1 MRLKQNTTANVVI
14 ISVGTIFFINIIIP
28 LFLNL
33 VEFNLKITIISILGS
48 LLIISMI
55 GLTIV
60 DLSYLLLK
68 KKNYILLSSLNMSLA
83 ISSFLLLEYCFLSNV
98 FDIFYVWS
106 YSSKSLPIIYKLVA
120 IWAGESGSIMTWMV
134 FNSIAIF
141 FFRIKSQ
148 DKDDIVFIRSVIISL
163 IISTVFL
170 VLLFFLNPFKLETS
184 ILFPAYPNGRGLN
197 PLLISPFMIWHPFF
211 TFISYATFLIPF
223 TVVISEALTRN
234 SKLLNSYQQKF
245 FDFSL
250 KFGWLVL
257 SLSIGLG
264 AYWAK
269 IALTPWGRYWGW
281 DPVEIVSLVPWFF
294 VSAYFHNKIFQKKNP
309 LLVKINV
316 VLIFLSIIFST
327 LIVRGGGLS
336 SLHAFTG
343 ATELVVWV
351 VILGLILIIGSL
363 YIIYI
368 MLDYLFEEYRS
379 PKLFFDYLSY
389 IFLICLAFVCI
400 FGLFIPPFTH
410 FLSNYFA
417 ITVIFIRTDYYIL
430 STLVLAT
437 GLAISLIFCS
447 LWEYFSIK
455 WISIAI
461 IIALLFQSVVSYS
474 LLFIFDI
481 GIHPLIIIFLF
492 AIFASLFKLSK
503 NFNVKKGV
511 KYFFRLNSKTIIH
524 AGISFILVGFLI
536 PSNFEIFQDIFFIS
550 GFILLMIG
558 IVPSILI
565 SLLPSKSRL
574 PKDEV
579 VGNQKLKEMER

>member
-1 MRLKQNTTANVVI
+1 MQFDNFSPKKLVVI
-14 ISVGTIFFINIIIP
+14 NFGMLIGLALIIPILLDLIEINDRIWIISFFGNLLIPILICVMILDIFF
-28 LFLNL
+28 
-33 VEFNLKITIISILGS
+33 
-48 LLIISMI
+48 LLI
-55 GLTIV
+55 
-60 DLSYLLLK
+60 K
-68 KKNYILLSSLNMSLA
+68 KKNYYLLSIINMSL
-83 ISSFLLLEYCFLSNV
+83 SLLLFLLLMYSFINGIYEIVYVMNYSNTT
-98 FDIFYVWS
+98 
-106 YSSKSLPIIYKLVA
+106 LPLVYKIVA
-120 IWAGESGSIMTWMV
+120 IWAGEQGSIMTWML
-134 FNSIAIF
+134 FNSIIINF
-141 FFRIKSQ
+141 YRMKNQ
-148 DKDDIVFIRSVIISL
+148 NTEDLVFIRSVILSLAISTLFL
-163 IISTVFL
+163 IILYSFNPYKVESPP
-170 VLLFFLNPFKLETS
+170 LL
-184 ILFPAYPNGRGLN
+184 PNGRGLN

-211 TFISYATFLIPF
+211 TFIAYAIFLIPF
-223 TVVISEALTRN
+223 TIMISEIVTRD
-234 SKLLNSYQQKF
+234 SKLLNSYQQHF

-269 IALTPWGRYWGW
+269 IALMPWGRYWGW

-294 VSAYFHNKIFQKKNP
+294 VSAYFHTKIFQKKNP

-316 VLIFLSIIFST
+316 VLIFLSIVFST
-327 LIVRGGGLS
+327 LITRGGGLS
-336 SLHAFTG
+336 SLHAFAG

-351 VILGLILIIGSL
+351 VIVGLILVIGSL

-368 MLDYLFEEYRS
+368 MLDYLFEEYRT
-379 PKLFFDYLSY
+379 PKLFFEYLSY

-410 FLSNYFA
+410 ILSKYFA
-417 ITVIFIRTDYYIL
+417 MDVIFIWPDYYIL
-430 STLVLAT
+430 STLVLAS

-481 GIHPLIIIFLF
+481 GINPLIIIFLF
-492 AIFASLFKLSK
+492 AIFASLFKLVK
-503 NFNVKKGV
+503 NFNVKKGA

-536 PSNFEIFQDIFFIS
+536 LKSFEIFQDIFFIS

-565 SLLPSKSRL
+565 SFL
-574 PKDEV
+574 PK
-579 VGNQKLKEMER
+579 KMLKEN

>member
-33 VEFNLKITIISILGS
+33 VEFDLKITIISILGN
-48 LLIISMI
+48 LLILSTI

-60 DLSYLLLK
+60 DLSILLLK
-68 KKNYILLSSLNMSLA
+68 KKNYILLSSLNMGLT
-83 ISSFLLLEYCFLSNV
+83 ISSFLLLEYCFLSNF
-98 FDIFYVWS
+98 FDILYVWS
-106 YSSKSLPIIYKLVA
+106 YSEKSLPIIYKIVA
-120 IWAGESGSIMTWMV
+120 IWAGESGSIMTWMM

-141 FFRIKSQ
+141 FFRIKNQ

-170 VLLFFLNPFKLETS
+170 VILLFLNPFKVETPIIS
-184 ILFPAYPNGRGLN
+184 PNGRGLN

-211 TFISYATFLIPF
+211 TFVAYATFLIPF
-223 TVVISEALTRN
+223 TVVISEALTRD

-250 KFGWLVL
+250 KFGWLVF
-257 SLSIGLG
+257 SLSIGFG

-269 IALTPWGRYWGW
+269 IALVPWGRYWGW
-281 DPVEIVSLVPWFF
+281 DPVETVSLVPWFF
-294 VSAYFHNKIFQKKNP
+294 VSAYFHTKIFQKKNP

-327 LIVRGGGLS
+327 LITRGGGLS
-336 SLHAFTG
+336 SLHAFAG

-351 VILGLILIIGSL
+351 VIVGSLLVIGSL

-368 MLDYLFEEYRS
+368 MLDYLFEEYRNH
-379 PKLFFDYLSY
+379 KLFFDYLSY
-389 IFLICLAFVCI
+389 IFLISLAFVCI
-400 FGLFIPPFTH
+400 FGLLIPPFTH
-410 FLSNYFA
+410 FLSNYLP
-417 ITVIFIRTDYYIL
+417 INVIFIRTDYYIL
-430 STLVLAT
+430 STIVLAS

-447 LWEYFSIK
+447 LWEYFEIK
-455 WISIAI
+455 WITLAI
-461 IIALLFQSVVSYS
+461 IVGVSIWLGIIAFTFVFTL
-474 LLFIFDI
+474 
-481 GIHPLIIIFLF
+481 GIWFNPLMIIFF
-492 AIFASLFKLSK
+492 MSIFASLFKLTK
-503 NFNVKKGV
+503 NFKIRKGF

-536 PSNFEIFQDIFFIS
+536 PPNFEIFQDIFFIS

-565 SLLPSKSRL
+565 SFL
-574 PKDEV
+574 PKK
-579 VGNQKLKEMER
+579 KLKEN

>member
-33 VEFNLKITIISILGS
+33 VDFDLKITIISILGN
-48 LLIISMI
+48 LLILSTI

-60 DLSYLLLK
+60 DLSILLLK
-68 KKNYILLSSLNMSLA
+68 KKNYILLSSLNMGLT
-83 ISSFLLLEYCFLSNV
+83 ISSFLLLEYCFLSNF
-98 FDIFYVWS
+98 FDILYVWS
-106 YSSKSLPIIYKLVA
+106 YSEKSLPIIYKIVA
-120 IWAGESGSIMTWMV
+120 IWAGESGSIMTWMM

-141 FFRIKSQ
+141 FFRIKNQ

-170 VLLFFLNPFKLETS
+170 VILLFLNPFKVETPIIS
-184 ILFPAYPNGRGLN
+184 PNGRGLN

-211 TFISYATFLIPF
+211 TFVAYATFLIPF
-223 TVVISEALTRN
+223 TVVISEALTRD

-250 KFGWLVL
+250 KFGWLVF
-257 SLSIGLG
+257 SLSIGFG

-269 IALTPWGRYWGW
+269 IALVPWGRYWGW
-281 DPVEIVSLVPWFF
+281 DPVETVSLVPWFF
-294 VSAYFHNKIFQKKNP
+294 VSAYFHTKIFQKKNP

-327 LIVRGGGLS
+327 LITRGGGLS
-336 SLHAFTG
+336 SLHAFAG

-351 VILGLILIIGSL
+351 VIVGSLLVIGSL

-368 MLDYLFEEYRS
+368 MLDYLFEEYRNH
-379 PKLFFDYLSY
+379 KLFFDYLSY
-389 IFLICLAFVCI
+389 IFLISLAFVCI
-400 FGLFIPPFTH
+400 FGLLIPPFTH
-410 FLSNYFA
+410 FLSNYLP
-417 ITVIFIRTDYYIL
+417 INVIFIRTDYYIL
-430 STLVLAT
+430 STIVLAS

-447 LWEYFSIK
+447 LWEYFEIK
-455 WISIAI
+455 WITLAI
-461 IIALLFQSVVSYS
+461 IVGVSIWLGIIAFTFVFTL
-474 LLFIFDI
+474 
-481 GIHPLIIIFLF
+481 GIWFNPLMIIFF
-492 AIFASLFKLSK
+492 MSIFASLFKLTK
-503 NFNVKKGV
+503 NFKIRKGF

-536 PSNFEIFQDIFFIS
+536 PPNFEIFQDIFFIS

-565 SLLPSKSRL
+565 SFL
-574 PKDEV
+574 PKK
-579 VGNQKLKEMER
+579 KLKEN